1 MKMEGA
7 ITCLHFGWG
16 KGMAIYDKVGDK
28 SFFD

>member
-1 MKMEGA
+1 MQMEGA

-28 SFFD
+28 ILD